1 MQALI
6 RYALKLLVAA
16 GLTWLMS
23 EFTSLEIEFEHLIAY
38 MALYGV
44 CQLESNKS

>member
-6 RYALKLLVAA
+6 RYALNLLVAA
-16 GLTWLMS
+16 GLTWGLTK
-23 EFTSLEIEFEHLIAY
+23 FTSLEITFEALIAY

-44 CQLESNKS
+44 CQLESKD